1 MAKMAKMAKKKGEVK
16 IFDAKKR
23 KKAPGKVGLVT
34 AVLVIL
40 VAAYFVVSGVKII
53 KLNQEREEAEARKQE
68 LLNNK
73 EELLAQ
79 YEDINSAEYIERLA
93 RRDLKLVKANE
104 LLFILPEDIQ
114 KEKEDD
120 KTEN

>member
-23 KKAPGKVGLVT
+23 KKAPGRAGLIT
-34 AVLVIL
+34 AALVIL
-40 VAAYFVVSGVKII
+40 VAAYFVVSGIKII

-68 LLNNK
+68 LLNYK

-79 YEDINSAEYIERLA
+79 YEDINSAQYIERLA